1 MLKKTAAILI
11 IFALCFS
18 FAACNKND
26 NEDHSTTAVSGV
38 PEESTTENTERG
50 TNLVITSEDTTAN
63 TTRNYER
70 TIPSTSALYKDTV
83 SLSDIRHN
91 PKKYQGAIVT
101 AIFRVSQVSIDKT
114 SYILDDS
121 LGENYLNGVKIS
133 FEYPKRVIESMKD
146 GELIKVRGM
155 YYDGYIERAEIID
168 RGEKLNKEH
177 DKQVQENIKYEAQ
190 YLPELSEGLKD
201 GIDENAIYKASITIT
216 DKDEGTATY
225 QGKNI
230 NFKVYNSTDN
240 SKLKNGKTYNVCCA
254 GSSEDAT
261 PFIFILNIL

>member
-1 MLKKTAAILI
+1 MKKIISVLIILI
-11 IFALCFS
+11 LCLCFCS
-18 FAACNKND
+18 CNKNKE
-26 NEDHSTTAVSGV
+26 NEPIISQTVSETKLTTKTPA
-38 PEESTTENTERG
+38 ESK

-63 TTRNYER
+63 TTSNYER
-70 TIPSTSALYKDTV
+70 TVLATSALYKDTV
-83 SLSDIRHN
+83 SISSIRHN
-91 PKKYQGAIVT
+91 PKKYQGATVT

-114 SYILDDS
+114 SYLLDNS
-121 LGENYLNGVKIS
+121 LGENYLNTIQIS
-133 FEYPKRVIESMKD
+133 FEYPREAIESMRD

-190 YLPELSEGLKD
+190 YLPELSEGLKN
-201 GIDENAIYKASITIT
+201 GIDEGAIYKASITIT
-216 DKDEGTATY
+216 DKDKGTATY

-254 GSSEDAT
+254 GSSENAI
-261 PFIFILNIL
+261 PFIFILNVL